1 MSENQIQ
8 EIQKQSFKDLYLTVI
23 NISRNAITKI
33 ESNSFE
39 NCANM
44 TLLDLSHNL
53 IEDIPKETFD
63 STTYANELQLSYNF
77 LKDLAQ
83 VSQSFISIYSNKN
96 W

>member
-1 MSENQIQ
+1 M
-8 EIQKQSFKDLYLTVI
+8 I

-39 NCANM
+39 NCANI

-77 LKDLAQ
+77 LTDLAQ
-83 VSQSFISIYSNKN
+83 VRERKLNDFNNEQYI
-96 W
+96 